1 VSGSARSGDHDRS
14 HENGVV
20 PVPLAITEDHRAL
33 ADVARAM
40 VSGRSGTAGGR
51 RILLDEE
58 LNDRW
63 WATDGLW
70 KEIVSTG
77 WLGLHIDERYGG
89 QGYGLPELTIV
100 LEQLGRAAVG
110 GPFLP
115 TVAASALIA
124 EVGTDEQR
132 QRWLP
137 RLVSG
142 DIVAAIG
149 VRSDAAPIDSAV
161 SADAIATLGESAAD
175 VFLLAAGDDL
185 VIVEA
190 GDGVTTRDVD
200 SVDQL
205 LRPVTVVGLSS
216 APVAD
221 VFPGA
226 ARPANRIVRL
236 LAIAEAV
243 GGLAACTE
251 MATAYAATREQF
263 GRPIGSFQAVK
274 HHCANMLVDT
284 ELAIAVTWDAA
295 RATGSEADLA
305 VAMAAGHALPA
316 YQRVALQ
323 NVQLHGGIAYTW
335 EHDAHL
341 YVRRATVL
349 LSFVGGPETLR
360 DNVAELQIGGLRR
373 RQSVDL
379 PPEAED
385 YRQAAQA
392 FRADLERSDA
402 AERQKLWARSG
413 YLQPHWPKPYG
424 RGSGSVEQLIIEE
437 VLDGLDKPSLGLG
450 EWVVPTL
457 LQHGS
462 DEQMQRLL
470 WPSLEGELRW
480 CQLFSE
486 PGAGSDAAAV
496 STKAHR
502 VDGGWSVTGQKVWTS
517 DAMICQR
524 GLATVRTDPNAPK
537 HRGITAVIIDLADP
551 GVEVRPLTEITGET
565 LFNEVFFND
574 VFVPDHDVVGAVNAG
589 WTVAMAT
596 FGNER
601 VSIGGGSVTM
611 TAEELLELLVRHRS
625 GDTGLARDVGALLVE
640 AYALAALNLRQAARA
655 VFDAGP
661 GIEGNIAKLFGAE
674 HAQRVA
680 QLALAIAGPAV
691 LIGEESRVIHDYLFS
706 RCLTIAGGTSEI
718 VRNLIAERILGLP
731 REPASK

>member
-1 VSGSARSGDHDRS
+1 M
-14 HENGVV
+14 
-20 PVPLAITEDHRAL
+20 PLAITEDHQAL
-33 ADVARAM
+33 AEVAKAM
-40 VSGRSGTAGGR
+40 VAGRSGTAGAR
-51 RILLDEE
+51 RILLEPQSE
-58 LNDRW
+58 GRW
-63 WATDGLW
+63 WHDDGLW

-77 WLGLHIDERYGG
+77 WLGLHVDAEFCGE
-89 QGYGLPELTIV
+89 GYGLPELTIV
-100 LEQLGRAAVG
+100 LEQLGRAAIG

-115 TVAASALIA
+115 TVAVSSVIA

-132 QRWLP
+132 KRWLP
-137 RLVSG
+137 GLVSG
-142 DIVAAIG
+142 DIVAGIATT
-149 VRSDAAPIDSAV
+149 SDATQSESVVNAGAV
-161 SADAIATLGESAAD
+161 PSLSEPAAD
-175 VFLLAAGDDL
+175 VFLVPVGDDL
-185 VIVEA
+185 VLVEA
-190 GDGVTTRDVD
+190 GEAVSTRSVE

-205 LRPVTVVGLSS
+205 MRPITVLGLAS

-226 ARPANRIVRL
+226 AGCAARIVRL
-236 LAIAEAV
+236 LASAEAV

-284 ELAIAVTWDAA
+284 ELAVAVAWDAA
-295 RATGSEADLA
+295 RAGRDEAELA
-305 VAMAAGHALPA
+305 ATMAAGHVLPV

-323 NVQLHGGIAYTW
+323 NVHLHGGIGYTW

-349 LSFVGGPETLR
+349 LAFTGGQETLR
-360 DNVAELQIGGLRR
+360 DKVIELQRDGQRR
-373 RQSVDL
+373 RHSVDL
-379 PPEAED
+379 PPEADE
-385 YRQAAQA
+385 YRRAAEE
-392 FRADLERSDA
+392 FRAELDRTDTDGQ
-402 AERQKLWARSG
+402 QKLWARSG

-424 RGSGSVEQLIIEE
+424 RNADSVEQLIIEE
-437 VLDGLDKPSLGLG
+437 VFDGVDKPSLGLG

-462 DEQMQRLL
+462 DEQIERLM

-496 STKAHR
+496 ATRAKK

-517 DAMICQR
+517 DAMNCQR
-524 GLATVRTDPNAPK
+524 GLATVRTDPDARK
-537 HRGITAVIIDLADP
+537 HRGITAMIIDLANP
-551 GVEVRPLTEITGET
+551 GVQVRPLKEITGET
-565 LFNEVFFND
+565 LFNEVFFD
-574 VFVPDHDVVGAVNAG
+574 EAFVPDRDVVGPVNAG

-596 FGNER
+596 LGNER

-611 TAEELLELLVRHRS
+611 AADALLELLARYRS
-625 GDTGLARDVGALLVE
+625 SDGGLARDAGALLIE
-640 AYALAALNLRQAARA
+640 SYAAAALNLRQAARA
-655 VFDAGP
+655 VFDTGP

-680 QLALAIAGPAV
+680 ELALRIAGPGLLNGDDPEV
-691 LIGEESRVIHDYLFS
+691 LHDYLFS
-706 RCLTIAGGTSEI
+706 RCLTIAGGTSEV

-731 REPASK
+731 REQMAK

>member
-1 VSGSARSGDHDRS
+1 M
-14 HENGVV
+14 
-20 PVPLAITEDHRAL
+20 PLAITADHREL
-33 ADVARAM
+33 ADVAKAM
-40 VSGRSGTAGGR
+40 VASRGGLANAR
-51 RILLDEE
+51 HILLDADEPG
-58 LNDRW
+58 RW
-63 WATDGLW
+63 WEHDALW

-77 WLGLHIDERYGG
+77 WLGLHVDEGFGG

-100 LEQLGRAAVG
+100 LEQLGRAAIG

-115 TVAASALIA
+115 TVAVSAVIA
-124 EVGTDEQR
+124 EAGNDEQQ

-137 RLVSG
+137 QLVSG
-142 DIVAAIG
+142 DAVAGIG
-149 VRSDAAPIDSAV
+149 TESDARLTDSTVTADTVATVGEV
-161 SADAIATLGESAAD
+161 SAD
-175 VFLLAAGDDL
+175 VFLIPVGEDL
-185 VIVEA
+185 VLVTAGAAISATRVE
-190 GDGVTTRDVD
+190 

-205 LRPVTVVGLSS
+205 IRPITILALSGTPVVE
-216 APVAD
+216 
-221 VFPGA
+221 VFAGA
-226 ARPANRIVRL
+226 ARVGARITRL
-236 LAIAEAV
+236 LATAEAA

-284 ELAIAVTWDAA
+284 ELAVAATWDAA
-295 RATGSEADLA
+295 RAAGADAELA
-305 VAMAAGHALPA
+305 VTMAAGHTLTA

-323 NVQLHGGIAYTW
+323 NVQVHGGIGYTW

-349 LSFVGGPETLR
+349 QAFAGGQDALR
-360 DNVAELQIGGLRR
+360 DLVAELQLGGVRR
-373 RQSVDL
+373 GHTVDL
-379 PPEAED
+379 PEGAEQF
-385 YRQAAQA
+385 RQAALD
-392 FRADLERSDA
+392 FRSELETSDA
-402 AERQKLWARSG
+402 DDRQRRWARSG

-424 RGSGSVEQLIIEE
+424 RGADSVEQLIIEDT
-437 VLDGLDKPSLGLG
+437 LAGLEKPSLGLG

-462 DEQMQRLL
+462 AEQVERLL
-470 WPSLEGELRW
+470 WPSLEGEVRW

-496 STKAHR
+496 ATKAKR
-502 VDGGWSVTGQKVWTS
+502 ADGGWVVSGQKVWTS
-517 DAMICQR
+517 DAVNCQK
-524 GLATVRTDPNAPK
+524 GLATVRTDPDAAK
-537 HRGITAVIIDLADP
+537 HKGITAMIIDLADP
-551 GVEVRPLTEITGET
+551 AIQIRPLTELTGET

-589 WTVAMAT
+589 WGVAMAA

-611 TAEELLELLVRHRS
+611 TADVLVDLLQRNRP
-625 GDTGLARDVGALLVE
+625 GDTGLARDVGALLIE
-640 AYALAALNLRQAARA
+640 DYTLAALNLRQAARA

-661 GIEGNIAKLFGAE
+661 GIEGNIVKLFGAE

-680 QLALAIAGPAV
+680 ELGLRIAGRAI
-691 LIGEESRVIHDYLFS
+691 LIGREPDVVHDYLFS

-718 VRNLIAERILGLP
+718 VRNLVAERILRLP
-731 REPASK
+731 RDPAPK